1 MPRGPVTVTA
11 VFASAAAFTD
21 VAPQDHFYEAVCW
34 AVEQG
39 VTGGTDAEHF
49 SPALPCTRG
58 QVVTFLWRTAG
69 CPVVDNVMPF
79 ADVPADAY
87 YTEAARWAVSR
98 GITTGTGGNAFSPDA
113 PCTRA
118 QIVAFLFRNAAR

>member
-1 MPRGPVTVTA
+1 
-11 VFASAAAFTD
+11 
-21 VAPQDHFYEAVCW
+21 
-34 AVEQG
+34 
-39 VTGGTDAEHF
+39 
-49 SPALPCTRG
+49 
-58 QVVTFLWRTAG
+58 
-69 CPVVDNVMPF
+69 MPF

-98 GITTGTGGNAFSPDA
+98 GIAAGTGGNAFSPDAPCTRAQVVTFLWRAAGSPAANDAVRFDDVAADAYYAGAVRWAVSRGITAGTGGNAFSPDA